1 MACRDEPLAIITDYC
16 MPNGDAQYL
25 LTKLRTTAATEK
37 IPVIILSGRQLDEVT
52 LQVLSRE
59 ICG

>member
-1 MACRDEPLAIITDYC
+1 